1 MTTAR
6 SDERYDIGNVDRIP
20 GDIRTAPEMTGPLT
34 TLFRPVGQAELDLI
48 AASGFRRFPPRLPG
62 QPIFYP
68 VLTEAYAVEIARD
81 WNTRDEASGFAGYVL
96 RFFVDTGFLAR
107 YPEQIAGAARHRE
120 LWVPAEELEEFNR
133 HIVGPIEVVAEFHGR
148 TSEAQTPGSPSDATI

>member
-1 MTTAR
+1 
-6 SDERYDIGNVDRIP
+6 
-20 GDIRTAPEMTGPLT
+20 MTGPLT

-68 VLTEAYAVEIARD
+68 VLTEAYAVEIARY

-96 RFFVDTGFLAR
+96 RFHVDSGFLAR

-133 HIVGPIEVVAEFHGR
+133 HIHGPVEVVAEFHGR
-148 TSEAQTPGSPSDATI
+148 PAATPMSGSVPIPPVTP